1 MTKNLE
7 LKTQA
12 SDYYTS
18 DEFWKNNLGK
28 SSSFKVKVVDAL
40 LKKSSLDLPRFLNV
54 AEIGCGDGA
63 FLLPL
68 ASLLKDK
75 GVEFKIVGYDI
86 SQMAIE
92 QAKSNNYFS
101 DSHVSFHVAPVEDIP
116 HNLDIIF
123 CIDVLEHVENPWEIL
138 RGLAGKSQYLILHL
152 PIEQSLGHWITGA
165 CTRSNKAYNHIH
177 FFSWESARLMLKESP
192 FEIVDFQITGATNFI
207 LTFNSGNFI
216 KKFIHWIRY
225 VAYKFSPQITSA
237 FSGGSVMFLLKNR

>member
-1 MTKNLE
+1 MNNNLE

-28 SSSFKVKVVDAL
+28 SSSFKVQVVDAL
-40 LKKSSLDLPRFLNV
+40 FKKSNMNLPRFLNA

-75 GVEFKIVGYDI
+75 GVEFNIAGYDI

-92 QAKSNNYFS
+92 QAKDNNHFPENQ
-101 DSHVSFHVAPVEDIP
+101 VSFHVAPVGDIP
-116 HNLDIIF
+116 YDLDMIF

-165 CTRSNKAYNHIH
+165 CTRSNRTYNHIH

-192 FEIVDFQITGATNFI
+192 FEIVDFQVTGATDFI
-207 LTFNSGNFI
+207 LTFSSGSLF
-216 KKFIHWIRY
+216 KKIVHWVRY
-225 VAYKFSPQITSA
+225 MAYKLSPKVTSA
-237 FSGGSVMFLLKNR
+237 FAGGSVMFLLRNR